1 MNEHFTQRSNY
12 SASPSLSGY
21 LFQCRYALLEALKK
35 IKRQVTFSV
44 SIESLDDVVF
54 ETGTDVVEIL
64 QTKHHYGNATNLTDA
79 SPDLWKTIRIWC
91 DLYKNR
97 QPDQDTFFYLV
108 TTSSTSR
115 NSIANYLTSGSNRNV
130 ANAIALLNSVAVS
143 STSVENAPTYET
155 FRTLSNEEKTN
166 LFEAVYIFDSN
177 PTLPNID
184 NDIRQEL
191 FFAVEAKYLDAF
203 MKRFE
208 GWWFRR
214 VIKQISKSD
223 VEPILSE
230 EISEEFSYIREQF
243 KAENLPID
251 DDILSSIVNSA
262 DFQDKTFVQQLRLIN
277 LGDRRILFAIRDYFR
292 AFTQRSRWLRE
303 DLLYVG
309 ELDRYERRLL
319 EEWEIHFESMREELG
334 NAATEEEKEK
344 AAKMLYKW
352 IEEGNLFQI
361 RSGVNEPCIPRG
373 SYHILADEIRVG
385 WHIEFNE
392 RLRALLEV

>member
-35 IKRQVTFSV
+35 IKHQVTFSV

-97 QPDQDTFFYLV
+97 QPDQDTYFYLV

-143 STSVENAPTYET
+143 STSVENAPAYET

-166 LFEAVYIFDSN
+166 LFETVYIFDSN

-392 RLRALLEV
+392 RLRTLLEV